1 MSEQSIEQDSV
12 GPPDTS
18 GIDAADAVD
27 AVHAIDATVDAGA
40 AAVLVGGLDA
50 GADKPLDLAALPLNC
65 LNCGAAVRGRYC
77 LDCGQP
83 TDTHVPTLPEL
94 LGDYLVGIL
103 NLDSRIWRTLRALLF
118 HPGKLTQEYLAG
130 KRARYILPL
139 RLYIAMSIIFFLVAA
154 LPEPSNDLD
163 ELDPELFD
171 GVAVTLPGGEEVTLP
186 QQVQQE
192 VADEIEAARAA
203 EAEALANPDEDAA
216 RGCNFTFASEA
227 MEARLEEACLEARAD
242 DFEKLRTGFLDNMAL
257 MAFLVIPVM
266 AAVFKLFYLFT
277 GRGYLEHLAFLCHT
291 HAFTLLL
298 FAFIDLVADVGNFI
312 PSLTWPIGVLLAV
325 LMLYVPAYYYK
336 AMRRVYGQGRGLTL
350 AKLLPLFMVYATVTT
365 LVFSIGALIL
375 LMAG

>member
-1 MSEQSIEQDSV
+1 MSEQSPEQDSI

-18 GIDAADAVD
+18 GIDAIDAAVD
-27 AVHAIDATVDAGA
+27 AGV
-40 AAVLVGGLDA
+40 AAVLVGGLDV
-50 GADKPLDLAALPLNC
+50 GADKPFDPAARPPNC
-65 LNCGAAVRGRYC
+65 FNCGAAVRGRYC

-163 ELDPELFD
+163 DVDPELFD
-171 GVAVTLPGGEEVTLP
+171 GVEVTMPDGVEVTLP
-186 QQVQQE
+186 QEVQQE
-192 VADEIEAARAA
+192 IADEIAAARAA

-216 RGCNFTFASEA
+216 RSCNFGLASEA
-227 MEARLEEACLEARAD
+227 MEARLKEACLEARAD

-266 AAVFKLFYLFT
+266 AAAFKLFYFFT

-298 FAFIDLVADVGNFI
+298 FAFIDLMADVGNFI
-312 PSLTWPIGVLLAV
+312 PSLTWPIGILLAV
-325 LMLYVPAYYYK
+325 LMLYLPVYYYK

-365 LVFSIGALIL
+365 LVFAIGALVL